1 MLRFLPSREKPTL
14 DSHFLKGVC
23 LTLSIEVRALEKPNK
38 LFTSIGKSG
47 CCWLYWSTFLIPWWT
62 MENSDSKARMRVKSM
77 MCSWWKANSRH
88 LTTSPFGEKC
98 SWMMSTKSH
107 WTWSGNVFTSMLI
120 FVDKNKGW
128 QGWGFYDFNS
138 CYYSWARRQNFFC
151 LQLHAYEAK
160 GSIQWEMTH

>member
-1 MLRFLPSREKPTL
+1 MLRFLPSHEKPTL
-14 DSHFLKGVC
+14 DSHFLKRVC
-23 LTLSIEVRALEKPNK
+23 LTLSIEARALEKPNK

-107 WTWSGNVFTSMLI
+107 WTWSGNVFISMLI

-138 CYYSWARRQNFFC
+138 ILLSFQSLRSCEWTLRPRR
-151 LQLHAYEAK
+151 
-160 GSIQWEMTH
+160 GR